1 MLRGLLLASILIG
14 CGGGQSSVEAP
25 DGEDSNDEG
34 APSTSVPVTPQKE
47 GPPALS
53 DGEAA
58 ELAGKCAP
66 IEPDLYEAGKAGIAA
81 LEAALLDKTP
91 SEAAEDKGRQAAL
104 AYMEGK
110 NGGMDSAGFG
120 RCMELFGK
128 QMKRRLFDFEP
139 HEQEARMTVDSCVK
153 RAVAAFGK
161 QSTVIDMGGSGS
173 STAQGPFCPDDFPVP
188 ADLGDLPYKSK
199 GEDWETPTWK
209 CLQFGLRTLQNY
221 QVEYAAPVG
230 SSEFVC
236 ITRFLPR
243 QGGAPVELLRG
254 GKMNA
259 EGELSVADKIQKR
272 RMKE

>member
-1 MLRGLLLASILIG
+1 MLRGLLLATSIVIG
-14 CGGGQSSVEAP
+14 CGGGPSSVEAP
-25 DGEDSNDEG
+25 DGAGDGGEG
-34 APSTSVPVTPQKE
+34 APVGSVPVTPQKE

-53 DGEAA
+53 DAEAS

-91 SEAAEDKGRQAAL
+91 SEAAEKQGLDAAV
-104 AYMEGK
+104 AYMQGK
-110 NGGMDSAGFG
+110 TGGMDGAGVS
-120 RCMELFGK
+120 RCLELFGK

-139 HEQEARMTVDSCVK
+139 YEEEARMTVDSCVK

-161 QSTVIDMGGSGS
+161 QSTVIDMGGSG
-173 STAQGPFCPDDFPVP
+173 TAAAQGPFCPDDFPVP
-188 ADLGDLPYKSK
+188 ADLGDLPYQSK

-209 CLQFGLRTLQNY
+209 CLQFGLRTLQHY
-221 QVEYAAPVG
+221 QVEYTSPVG

-243 QGGAPVELLRG
+243 QGGAPIELLRG

-259 EGELSVADKIQKR
+259 EGELTVSDKIEKR
-272 RMKE
+272 RMK